1 MLALEKTPPQSVAAH
16 GGFDEAIYD
25 AINITKTASWQVEIG
40 LIKFAG
46 DIGIEQE
53 TVALDELLSKPTIR
67 EKKDGAALIPATFR
81 EGGKRCKADVL
92 TNTALVYDFDSGTIS
107 MEEALRCVEGLQAI
121 AHTSFSHT
129 LEHPKFRLVIYLSH
143 PIPKERFAAVWRAMA
158 ARFPAGAVDVSCK
171 DEARLYY
178 LPAAPKERAHLFEY
192 IKQEGAPFNW
202 EEVASSGHA
211 EKLLQGF
218 SIAPNITKT
227 AEIGEGGRNATLHK
241 IACGLRG
248 RGAELDE
255 IIGELLTINQTQ
267 CKPPLDAEEV
277 ATIAR
282 SAMKHEPNPVRIND
296 GGLDNATQIAAAE
309 AAHKLA
315 AGRVVWVRERK
326 MYFACGDDGIWR
338 PDPDAAKRLIKAVI
352 DHEGRQA
359 AELMRLDFQAGKM
372 RANQVAKMMNDQF
385 ISGAANLFRLID
397 GAVISANVFDADKYL
412 VAMRGGKCVDLQ
424 TMQVREIQPSDY
436 FTMNANVEYDAR
448 AQCPLWRSGLKV
460 WTCDDSEYER
470 YLQKLYG
477 LLLSGEV
484 TQSYYTIYGQGANGK
499 SIYIATAHA
508 LLGSY
513 AASIAPESLM
523 LRNGDTSTNDIAG
536 LKGKRLVS
544 GVELPEEKILNETL
558 VKQVTG
564 GDEVACRFLYG
575 EWFSFTPVC
584 KLFMVGNFKPVL
596 RGGEAI
602 FRRVVLIPF
611 NATIPEADRDPLLL
625 EKLRE
630 EMSGVL
636 NWALEGWRLYK
647 CEGLQMP
654 EVVAAASKSYCDD
667 SDLLGG
673 FVDECCDTGGDVTGK
688 RLYQAF
694 RGWCEAEGLKHVMTQ
709 RGFARRLEVRCDV
722 VKRKTMVGVVWA
734 GVSLKKT
741 CCY

>member
-1 MLALEKTPPQSVAAH
+1 MFALAKTNPQSIAAQ

-25 AINITKTASWQVEIG
+25 AINITKTTSWQVEIG

-46 DIGIEQE
+46 DIRIEQE
-53 TVALDELLSKPTIR
+53 TVALDTLLSKPTIR
-67 EKKDGAALIPATFR
+67 EKKDGAAWIPATFR
-81 EGGKRCKADVL
+81 EGGKRCKADVV
-92 TNTALVYDFDSGTIS
+92 TVNALVYDFDSGTIS
-107 MEEALRCVEGLQAI
+107 MEEALHCAEGLQAI
-121 AHTSFSHT
+121 AHTSYSHT
-129 LEHPKFRLVIYLSH
+129 PEHPKFRLVIYLSH
-143 PIPKERFAAVWRAMA
+143 PIPKGQFAAVWQAMA
-158 ARFPAGAVDVSCK
+158 ARFPAGAVDISCK
-171 DEARLYY
+171 DSARLYY

-192 IKQEGAPFNW
+192 IKQKGTPFNW
-202 EEVASSGHA
+202 EEITSGGHA

-218 SIAPNITKT
+218 GIAPNITKT

-248 RGAELDE
+248 RGAEFDE

-282 SAMKHEPNPVRIND
+282 SVMNYEPNPVRVND
-296 GGLDNATQIAAAE
+296 GLDNATQIAAAE
-309 AAHKLA
+309 AAYKLA

-326 MYFACGDDGIWR
+326 MFFACGDDGIWR

-352 DHEGRQA
+352 DHEGQQA
-359 AELMRLDFQAGKM
+359 AELMRADFQAGKT

-397 GAVISANVFDADKYL
+397 GATVSANVFDANKYL
-412 VAMRGGKCVDLQ
+412 VAMRGGKCIDLQ
-424 TMQVREIQPSDY
+424 TMQVRDIQPSDY
-436 FTMNANVEYDAR
+436 FTMNVNAEYVAG

-460 WTCDDSEYER
+460 WTCGDVALER
-470 YLQKLYG
+470 YLQKLFG

-499 SIYIATAHA
+499 SIYIAIANT

-513 AASIAPESLM
+513 AASVAPESLM
-523 LRNGDTSTNDIAG
+523 LRNGDSSTNDIAR
-536 LKGKRLVS
+536 LQGKRLVS
-544 GVELPEEKILNETL
+544 SVELPEEKQLNENII
-558 VKQVTG
+558 KQITG
-564 GDEVACRFLYG
+564 GDEVTCRFLYG

-584 KLFMVGNFKPVL
+584 KLFMVGNYRPIL

-611 NATIPEADRDPLLL
+611 NATIPESERDPLLL
-625 EKLRE
+625 DKLRG

-636 NWALEGWRLYK
+636 NWALEGWQLYK
-647 CEGLQMP
+647 REGLQMP
-654 EVVAAASKSYCDD
+654 EVVASASKSYCDD

-673 FVDECCDTGGDVTGK
+673 FIDECCDTGGDVTGK